1 MRSKAER
8 EVIALSE
15 TLPPMTPAER
25 IEAMQSVAMV
35 YVSKRF
41 AWCSCCGKEWSSD
54 LWDGRKRSAECP
66 YCGAKGKVKKSAQKK
81 RSSEKFYFSLVRV
94 VGEWQVVRNFFCA
107 SFVRKGE
114 PVFYESCYEVAQCW
128 IKPGHDPIFMGRS
141 VWGGMG
147 ACDIWRMNTPI
158 TIKYDHYRYRLCG
171 ETSKNEQLLPII
183 KRNGLRKLRNDANA
197 IYQIEAILK
206 EPRAEILAKGKQWK
220 MFSMYAHNPY
230 AIIDN
235 WASVRVAMRHKYRI
249 SDAGMWLDYITEL
262 KEQGKDILNPH
273 YICPDNLRQAHDE
286 VLRLRRRRRAQ
297 FEAERKRQLAENAAK
312 RADKLNAQYR
322 ERLADVLDIK
332 VKAGDL
338 VLRPLQDIMDFF
350 KEGEALRHCVY
361 SGGYYNKK
369 NVLIIGARVKGKRME
384 TIELDVKTG
393 TILQCRGKCNM
404 SSPYHQDIY
413 ELMQK
418 NIHRFTRA
426 LQA

>member
-1 MRSKAER
+1 MRSKTER

-66 YCGAKGKVKKSAQKK
+66 NCGAKGKVKKAAQKK
-81 RSSEKFYFSLVRV
+81 RSNEKFYFSLVRV
-94 VGEWQVVRNFFCA
+94 VGEWQVARNFFCE

-141 VWGGMG
+141 VWGARG
-147 ACDIWRMNTPI
+147 ACDVWRKNTPI

-171 ETSKNEQLLPII
+171 KTSKNEQLLPII
-183 KRNGLRKLRNDANA
+183 KRNGLKRLRNDANA
-197 IYQIEAILK
+197 IAQMEAILK

-220 MFSMYAHNPY
+220 MFSMYVHYPF
-230 AIIDN
+230 AIINN

-249 SDAGMWLDYITEL
+249 SDAGMWLDYIRGL

-273 YICPDNLRQAHDE
+273 YICPDNLRKAHDE

-361 SGGYYNKK
+361 SNEYYKK
-369 NVLIIGARVKGKRME
+369 KDVLIVGARVKGKRME

-393 TILQCRGKCNM
+393 TILQCRGKCNK